1 MNQKFAWSLALA
13 FELES
18 LVTHL
23 FMVNGR
29 VLNAVPPGSLIEV
42 APKKAARG
50 READTILIL
59 MTPSG
64 DIASAD
70 TYKKWARLAS
80 ERYFNSTGSVTTGL
94 RAVYDAINK
103 AIMNQNRIELRQYEV
118 NFICGVLHDS
128 SLFLSRCGL
137 ALGIVY
143 YQKQLSLF
151 PTDPL
156 DDTAMVFGA
165 PLGVVEIPDVRI
177 KRFEV
182 EAGSRLILS
191 DSELADV
198 AHDKLASVFQVR
210 DVNAMMAHVKNL
222 VIDRAT
228 AMGVEFI
235 TPGTLPNLHVNP
247 GSNSLDILESPI
259 SPEKQLEQVNLA
271 PALGT
276 QLINFASDLRDQT
289 QVQVSKASAGIARG
303 AKLANQANEHYFGQ
317 PEAEP
322 EKRAVTL
329 TILATLIPV
338 LVVVLVVVF
347 WLLNVDRSNYE
358 QCVVDTLSVATIA
371 RNIDS
376 SDVQGTLSGW
386 NAVLEKSAECEQMR
400 PEGIPESTLTDLQSE
415 GQAIIDRLLNI
426 SRRQNF
432 ALTSFPSA
440 QLTRV
445 ELRGLNM
452 YVLDGANDIVYELTL
467 SSDGRSVVPGT
478 QSPIPNM
485 RRNAPVNQ
493 YIIGEII
500 DIAWADDGNALSQ
513 GNVLVALDRNGVLV
527 EHSPTILSRGV
538 QKLIGVENWGNPIAA
553 RLWRGNL
560 YLLDPTA
567 NQIWRYEPINGSY
580 SGTPSEYFTGQLR
593 PNIANAKDF
602 SIDANGALYILYSDG
617 QMGKYVS
624 GQAQTFGF
632 ANFPP
637 GQELRTADAM
647 YLSTSP
653 IYQGLYI
660 ASRNNRTI
668 YETTFAGTFIRSY
681 RIYNEADFASL
692 NNVIAEPAQQIIY
705 ALSGNTVFAF
715 NREG

>member
-1 MNQKFAWSLALA
+1 MA

-29 VLNAVPPGSLIEV
+29 VLNTVPPGSLIEV
-42 APKKAARG
+42 APKKASRG

-64 DIASAD
+64 DVASSE

-103 AIMNQNRIELRQYEV
+103 AVMNQNRTELRQYEV
-118 NFICGVLHDS
+118 NLVCGVLHDS
-128 SLFLSRCGL
+128 NLFLSRCGL
-137 ALGIVY
+137 AMGVVY
-143 YQKQLSLF
+143 NQEEISLF

-182 EAGSRLILS
+182 AVGSRLILS
-191 DSELADV
+191 DSELAEV
-198 AHDKLASVFQVR
+198 PLDKLEDAFNAR
-210 DVNAMMAHVKNL
+210 DVNAMMAQVKNL

-228 AMGVEFI
+228 AIGVEFI
-235 TPGTLPNLHVNP
+235 TPGTSPDLHVNE
-247 GSNSLDILESPI
+247 GSNSLDIVESPVP
-259 SPEKQLEQVNLA
+259 PEKQLEQVDLA
-271 PALGT
+271 PAFGT

-289 QVQVSKASAGIARG
+289 QEQFSKASAGLARG
-303 AKLANQANEHYFGQ
+303 AKLANQANDHYFGQ
-317 PEAEP
+317 PETEP
-322 EKRAVTL
+322 EKRAVSLTL
-329 TILATLIPV
+329 LAAFIPV
-338 LVVVLVVVF
+338 LVVVLVVAF

-358 QCVVDTLSVATIA
+358 QCVVDTLSVANIA

-386 NAVLEKSAECEQMR
+386 NAVLEKSAECGQMR
-400 PEGIPESTLTDLQSE
+400 PEGIPESTLTELQSE

-467 SSDGRSVVPGT
+467 ASDGRSVAPGT

-493 YIIGEII
+493 YVMDEII
-500 DIAWADDGNALSQ
+500 DIAWAEDGTALSQ
-513 GNVLVALDRNGVLV
+513 GNVLVALDRNGLLV

-538 QKLIGVENWGNPIAA
+538 QKLIGVENWGSPVAV

-567 NQIWRYEPINGSY
+567 NQIWRYEPISGGY
-580 SGTPSEYFTGQLR
+580 SGTPSEYFAGQQR
-593 PNIANAKDF
+593 PNIANAVDF
-602 SIDANGALYILYSDG
+602 SIDTNGALYILYNDG

-653 IYQGLYI
+653 IYQGLFI
-660 ASRNNRTI
+660 ASRNSRTI

-692 NNVIAEPAQQIIY
+692 HNVIAEPAQQIIY